1 MTGRLYEGL
10 KVLDFSTNIAGP
22 IAASMLADFGAEVIK
37 VERPVCGEDTRMAAP
52 QLEGFSYCSWY
63 LNRGK
68 KSITLSLRD
77 PEAIAFIK
85 EKLIPEMDVLIEGF
99 RPGTM
104 TSMGLGYEDV
114 KAIKPYIIYCSIS
127 MYGQTGRDSRKPG
140 YDMLA
145 QARSGLLDVSGEK
158 GGMPVKSGFYISDY
172 VASTYSYAGIA
183 SALYY
188 REKTG
193 IGQWLDIALLDAIF
207 SYNSNF
213 ENAELGIYATRVGN
227 HAQNV
232 APYGVFEGSNHEYI
246 ALVAQYNQIWTKL
259 CRLMGRPE
267 LVTAE
272 GFDSPDSRVANLDNV
287 VNVIETWLKTFPD
300 VREAVKL
307 IEAEDI
313 PVSLI
318 YNIDDIHKD
327 EHLKS
332 RGMIV
337 DIESP
342 TPIKTIDKV
351 ASRGIV
357 IHMSETPGK
366 MNKAPAIGEHNHQ
379 VMEQYGMPA
388 SQVDRL
394 QKKWADE
401 YWAKKGRTGGHS

>member
-1 MTGRLYEGL
+1 MSGKLYDGI
-10 KVLDFSTNIAGP
+10 KVLDMSMNIAGP
-22 IAASMLADFGAEVIK
+22 IAGSMMADFGAEVLK

-77 PEAIAFIK
+77 PEAIEFIK
-85 EKLIPEMDVLIEGF
+85 TKLIPETDVLIETF

-104 TSMGLGYEDV
+104 AAMGLGYEDV
-114 KAIKPYIIYCSIS
+114 KAIKPDIIYCSVS
-127 MYGQTGRDSRKPG
+127 MYGQTGLWSKKPG

-145 QARSGLLDVSGEK
+145 QAMAGLLDVTGEK
-158 GGMPVKSGFYISDY
+158 DGAPVKCGFYISDY
-172 VASTYSYAGIA
+172 VASTYAYGAIA

-193 IGQWLDIALLDAIF
+193 KGQWLDVALLDAIF

-246 ALVAQYNQIWTKL
+246 ALVAQYNQNWTKL
-259 CRLMGRPE
+259 AKLMGREDLITDPN
-267 LVTAE
+267 
-272 GFDSPDSRVANLDNV
+272 FDTPDHRMANLQGVID
-287 VNVIETWLKTFPD
+287 VIEGWLKTFPN
-300 VREAVKL
+300 VRDAVKT
-307 IEAEDI
+307 IDEADI

-318 YNIDDIHKD
+318 YNIKDIHEN

-342 TPIKTIDKV
+342 TPIKSIDKV
-351 ASRGIV
+351 PSRGIV

-366 MNKAPAIGEHNHQ
+366 MNKAPAIGEHNHE
-379 VMEQYGMPA
+379 VMDKYMSPEE
-388 SQVDRL
+388 VERL
-394 QKKWADE
+394 QNKWADE
-401 YWAKKGRTGGHS
+401 YWAKKKGKA